1 MVVLEV
7 ILEFPSLAVKE
18 VDRGLP
24 LAHQP
29 CLQGQS
35 LEALEVTLLTSV
47 MINFQQKYESFSGK
61 NAFIKHQHFFEPH
74 QAHHQ
79 DHQGLTLRL
88 EQE

>member
-35 LEALEVTLLTSV
+35 MEALEVTLLTSV
-47 MINFQQKYESFSGK
+47 TINFQQKYQSFSGK
-61 NAFIKHQHFFEPH
+61 NALSDTNTLASRIKRIIKTI
-74 QAHHQ
+74 
-79 DHQGLTLRL
+79 GI
-88 EQE
+88 

>member
-18 VDRGLP
+18 GGRRLP

-47 MINFQQKYESFSGK
+47 MTNFQQKYESFSGK
-61 NAFIKHQHFFEPH
+61 NALSDTNTLASRIKRIIKTI
-74 QAHHQ
+74 
-79 DHQGLTLRL
+79 GI
-88 EQE
+88 

>member
-18 VDRGLP
+18 VERGLP

-61 NAFIKHQHFFEPH
+61 NALSDTNTLASRIKRIIKTI
-74 QAHHQ
+74 
-79 DHQGLTLRL
+79 GI
-88 EQE
+88 

>member
-1 MVVLEV
+1 MVLEV

-35 LEALEVTLLTSV
+35 LEDLEVTFPSYVT
-47 MINFQQKYESFSGK
+47 INLQQNYESFSGK
-61 NAFIKHQHFFEPH
+61 NALSDTNTFASRIKRIIKTI
-74 QAHHQ
+74 
-79 DHQGLTLRL
+79 GI
-88 EQE
+88 